1 MRGNN
6 KPATGLQRAGGFCR
20 LMARPAFLAA
30 VLLFSGT
37 ASAEPAFARLYKQQF
52 GYTPSCNA
60 CHKDGGGTPL
70 NTYGSQFKDAGM
82 NLAAF
87 AAIDGGDAD
96 ADGAANGIEAR
107 AKANPG
113 SAQSTPQ
120 NKSAWLD
127 TASLIPREV
136 QAAFP
141 GISAYLPKDAVLT
154 DADILR
160 ARSLGA
166 VLGKADENTIYI
178 PLENQ
183 RPAGTALIFPVQFR
197 KKTFFLLLTTDR
209 KLLVTSVSAL
219 NTNHVPEAAGHP
231 VYASFKGKALD
242 QLPGGTGDSLDAAI
256 TRAVKNAGTLIYVR
270 LKNA

>member
-1 MRGNN
+1 MSRNANAVAAGSAALI
-6 KPATGLQRAGGFCR
+6 ATLCAGV
-20 LMARPAFLAA
+20 AQ
-30 VLLFSGT
+30 
-37 ASAEPAFARLYKQQF
+37 AEPAFARLYKQQF

-70 NTYGSQFKDAGM
+70 NAYGTAFKDAGM
-82 NLAAF
+82 SLAAF
-87 AAIDGGDAD
+87 ASIDAGDAD
-96 ADGAANGIEAR
+96 GDAAKNGDEAR

-120 NKSAWLD
+120 NKGNWLD

-141 GISAYLPKDAVLT
+141 GVTAYLPKDAVLT
-154 DADILR
+154 DADIAR
-160 ARSLGA
+160 AKTMGA
-166 VLGKADENTIYI
+166 VLARSDENTIYI

-183 RPAGTALIFPVQFR
+183 RPAGTALIFPVQYQ
-197 KKTFFLLLTTDR
+197 KKTFFLLLVTDR
-209 KLLVTSVSAL
+209 KLAVTAVSAL
-219 NTNHVPEAAGHP
+219 NTNHVPEAAKRA
-231 VYASFKGKALD
+231 VYDSFKGKSLD
-242 QLPGGTGDSLDAAI
+242 QLSGAEGDSLDAAI

>member
-1 MRGNN
+1 MIRQQAG
-6 KPATGLQRAGGFCR
+6 PLFATITLIA
-20 LMARPAFLAA
+20 P
-30 VLLFSGT
+30 LLFSG
-37 ASAEPAFARLYKQQF
+37 AAQAEPAFARLYKQQF
-52 GYTPSCNA
+52 GYAPSCNA

-70 NTYGSQFKDAGM
+70 NVYGTQFKDAGM

-87 AAIDGGDAD
+87 ASIDGADAD

-120 NKSAWLD
+120 NKGNWLD

-141 GISAYLPKDAVLT
+141 GVTTYLPKDAVLT
-154 DADILR
+154 DDDIAR
-160 ARSLGA
+160 AKAMGA
-166 VLGKADENTIYI
+166 VLGRNDENTIYI

-183 RPAGTALIFPVQFR
+183 RPAGTALIFPVQYQ
-197 KKTFFLLLTTDR
+197 KKTFFLLLATDR
-209 KLLVTSVSAL
+209 KLTVTAVSAL
-219 NTNHVPEAAGHP
+219 NTNHVPEAAKHP

-242 QLPGGTGDSLDAAI
+242 QLTGASGDSLDAAI